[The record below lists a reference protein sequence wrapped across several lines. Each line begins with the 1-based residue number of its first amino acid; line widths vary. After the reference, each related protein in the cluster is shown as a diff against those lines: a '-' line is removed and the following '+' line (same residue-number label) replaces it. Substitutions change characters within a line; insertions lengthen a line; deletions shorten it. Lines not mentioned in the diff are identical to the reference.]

1 MIDGQRP
8 LLGLTGPLVEGERVV
23 AAAAAAREGG
33 GVRVEPLQ
41 EELEDGLR
49 VVLAVRPLQRHR
61 DVTQRQDRVPGNE
74 SPSIKLAIKYV
85 NKKN

>member
-23 AAAAAAREGG
+23 AAAAAAAAAAGEGG
-33 GVRVEPLQ
+33 GVGVEPLQ

-61 DVTQRQDRVPGNE
+61 DVTERQDRVPGNE
-74 SPSIKLAIKYV
+74 SPSIKYV
-85 NKKN
+85 K

>member
-23 AAAAAAREGG
+23 AAAAGEGG
-33 GVRVEPLQ
+33 GVGVEPLQ

-49 VVLAVRPLQRHR
+49 VVLAVSPLQRHR

-74 SPSIKLAIKYV
+74 SPS
-85 NKKN
+85 KNM

>member
-23 AAAAAAREGG
+23 AAAAAAAGEGG
-33 GVRVEPLQ
+33 GVGVEPLQ

-74 SPSIKLAIKYV
+74 SPS
-85 NKKN
+85 KNM

>member
-23 AAAAAAREGG
+23 AAAAAAAAAGEGG
-33 GVRVEPLQ
+33 GVGVEPLQ

-74 SPSIKLAIKYV
+74 SPS
-85 NKKN
+85 KNM